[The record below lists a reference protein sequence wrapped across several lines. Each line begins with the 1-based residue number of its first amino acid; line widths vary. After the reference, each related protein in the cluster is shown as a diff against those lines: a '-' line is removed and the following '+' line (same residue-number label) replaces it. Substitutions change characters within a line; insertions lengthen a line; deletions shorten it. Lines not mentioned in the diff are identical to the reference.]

1 MGERKTFYREA
12 TPELPL
18 VVYYFAASY
27 VDEKPQPLHRGNSL
41 YLLLMQAGQVHFYTA
56 GGMEVLNPGDIC
68 IVSPNL
74 LRAIH
79 TVRLDTRYTMFVMK
93 PELFAFPSSHFFCR
107 EFFQPAM
114 QGTLGLPQL
123 LRPGMPGYDA
133 VLQPLQKL
141 DVRKEGTKTYSMEL
155 LTIAMELCNALY
167 PLCGN
172 TNMADDSY
180 SSVSERCLHYIDRYY
195 QRRITLQELAEYV
208 HLHPNYLCQLF
219 REQTG
224 KTVFEQINWVRVHDA
239 SKLLR
244 STELPVSQI
253 AAQCGFQNTNYF
265 SRTFKQ
271 FLGRS
276 PTAYRKNSRTPTD

>member
-1 MGERKTFYREA
+1 MREMKSFYRKE

-18 VVYYFAASY
+18 AVYYFAASY
-27 VDEKPQPLHRGNSL
+27 VDEKPRPLHRGSSF
-41 YLLLMQAGQVHFYTA
+41 YLLLMQAGQVHFYTV
-56 GGMEVLNPGDIC
+56 GGMEVLGPGDIC
-68 IVSPNL
+68 VVPPNM

-79 TVRLDTRYTMFVMK
+79 TVDLNTRYIIFTMK

-107 EFFQPAM
+107 EFFRPVL
-114 QGTLGLPQL
+114 QGTLGLPRL
-123 LRPGMPGYDA
+123 LRPGMLGYDG

-155 LTIAMELCNALY
+155 LTIAMEICNGLY
-167 PLCGN
+167 SLCGN
-172 TNMADDSY
+172 MNVADDSPW
-180 SSVSERCLHYIDRYY
+180 SVSERCLHYIDRHY

-244 STELPVSQI
+244 STQLPVSQI

-265 SRTFKQ
+265 SRIFKQ

-276 PTAYRKNSRTPTD
+276 PTAYRKNSRTS